1 VAMAVLRGLTVFA
14 ALVALAGLPCLIAW
28 LVVSADEFAERAE
41 DVRSRARHE
50 LDRVQNNG
58 IARRVR
64 RVRRDHI
71 GEPVREPIEH
81 IAADLR
87 RLSTELYGEE
97 PGSPV
102 RRESLLRA
110 YDERLRA
117 ACRALAVPERLAE
130 LVGFD
135 RELERLRIEGELA
148 AAGLIPAVG
157 CRRRP

>member
-1 VAMAVLRGLTVFA
+1 MAVLRGLTVFA

-50 LDRVQNNG
+50 LDRVQNTG

-64 RVRRDHI
+64 KVHI
-71 GEPVREPIEH
+71 GDPVREPIEH

-110 YDERLRA
+110 
-117 ACRALAVPERLAE
+117 
-130 LVGFD
+130 
-135 RELERLRIEGELA
+135 
-148 AAGLIPAVG
+148 
-157 CRRRP
+157 